1 MDDIRSGK
9 VKAAI
14 FLFFIVILIVGG
26 YVSMIM
32 LTRDTEKKIRK
43 LQKWLVKIKKKMKI
57 FV

>member
-14 FLFFIVILIVGG
+14 FLFFIVVLIVGG

>member
-9 VKAAI
+9 VKTAL